1 MSMGFFNFNLNNRR
15 LTYNQ
20 DFYAKKNLSIHPS
33 ETFYANFPAYPTEAL
48 YTPGNSSFTY
58 PLENQATFTVESG
71 VEANFVAG
79 NEISLKGEIHF
90 KSGSEVT
97 LKVVPGDCY
106 SVQRLAESPI
116 EENALNRSSTYHGL
130 DSVMTTEEKNHHVEV
145 FPNPFKDSFFL
156 STNNHSSIFSYRV
169 FSVTGKEVLSG
180 IKPEGISRISLEGFA
195 KGIYILKVFSDKEA
209 HNFKLIKK

>member
-1 MSMGFFNFNLNNRR
+1 
-15 LTYNQ
+15 
-20 DFYAKKNLSIHPS
+20 
-33 ETFYANFPAYPTEAL
+33 
-48 YTPGNSSFTY
+48 
-58 PLENQATFTVESG
+58 
-71 VEANFVAG
+71 
-79 NEISLKGEIHF
+79 
-90 KSGSEVT
+90 
-97 LKVVPGDCY
+97 
-106 SVQRLAESPI
+106 
-116 EENALNRSSTYHGL
+116 
-130 DSVMTTEEKNHHVEV
+130 MTTEEKNHHVEV

>member
-1 MSMGFFNFNLNNRR
+1 M
-15 LTYNQ
+15 TYNQ

-58 PLENQATFTVESG
+58 PLENQAAFTVESG

-116 EENALNRSSTYHGL
+116 EENALNHSSTYHVL
-130 DSVMTTEEKNHHVEV
+130 DSAMTTEEKNHNVEV
-145 FPNPFKDSFFL
+145 FPNPFEDSFFL
-156 STNNHSSIFSYRV
+156 STSYHSSTFSYRL

-180 IKPEGISRISLEGFA
+180 IKSEGISRISLEGFA
-195 KGIYILKVFSDKEA
+195 KGLYLLKVFSEKET